1 MSDQNNSNTLIDE
14 FARDVK
20 YGLGRKRKR
29 LDPKYFYDKTGSE
42 LFESICTQPEYYL
55 TRTEYKIIL
64 KNIGELVN
72 YFDNQNV
79 SIIELGSGSS
89 KKTKIILKYF
99 LEKQENKLHYFPID
113 VSYEMLFNSNKKLL
127 KDFPKITSHPIS
139 SDYFDGI
146 RQANEY
152 IHSNGNIPDK
162 KLILFFGSS
171 LGNFEPKYAISF
183 LRSIRKGLAPD
194 DSFLIG
200 FDLVKKK
207 EVLEA
212 AYNDGNGITAQFNLN
227 ILRRINN
234 ELDGEFDLESFKHFA
249 YFNEKKSRIEMHLVS
264 KIKQNVK
271 IGKINKSFNFLKNE
285 SIHTENSYKY
295 KIQDIKKFAKKS
307 NMKVEKNF
315 LDDNN
320 WFSLS
325 LLVPN

>member
-1 MSDQNNSNTLIDE
+1 
-14 FARDVK
+14 
-20 YGLGRKRKR
+20 
-29 LDPKYFYDKTGSE
+29 
-42 LFESICTQPEYYL
+42 
-55 TRTEYKIIL
+55 
-64 KNIGELVN
+64 
-72 YFDNQNV
+72 V

-127 KDFPKITSHPIS
+127 NDFPNITSHPIS

-146 RQANEY
+146 KQANEY
-152 IHSNGNIPDK
+152 NHANGNVPNK
-162 KLILFFGSS
+162 KLVLFFGSS
-171 LGNFEPKYAISF
+171 LGNFEPKDALNF
-183 LRSIRKGLAPD
+183 LRSIRKGLAPN

-212 AYNDGNGITAQFNLN
+212 AYNDDNGITAQFNLN
-227 ILRRINN
+227 ILRRINS
-234 ELDGEFDLESFKHFA
+234 ELDGDFDLESFKHFA
-249 YFNEKKSRIEMHLVS
+249 YFNEYKNRIEMHLVS
-264 KIKQNVK
+264 KIKQNVL

-285 SIHTENSYKY
+285 TIHTENSYKY
-295 KIQDIKKFAKKS
+295 TLEDIENFAKKS
-307 NMKVEKNF
+307 KMKVEKNF
-315 LDDNN
+315 LDDNK